1 MKNNL
6 KLKLKEQQTNK
17 RANRFIHKI
26 TIMIIAFITSTTYA
40 QDNEKVSEIS
50 GNNELKINGI
60 YLVAGAAEITYERIL
75 SNETAF
81 GVSVA
86 FDVESDNFYNFG
98 AFPYYR
104 FYFGKKRAGGF
115 FVEGNG
121 AILVDE
127 FGKEASLTI
136 NGNNGSLSISDSG
149 DVTTKFGLGIG
160 IGGKFLSRKG
170 WIGELSMGFG
180 RTFGV
185 EDDAFKTYGRFGI
198 TIGKRF

>member
-6 KLKLKEQQTNK
+6 KIKLREQQIK
-17 RANRFIHKI
+17 RQLRGFTHKVAVFV
-26 TIMIIAFITSTTYA
+26 IAFMACKTHA
-40 QDNEKVSEIS
+40 QEDEKVSQ
-50 GNNELKINGI
+50 INGDNEFKVNGLYFVI
-60 YLVAGAAEITYERIL
+60 GAAEFTYERIL
-75 SNETAF
+75 SEETAL
-81 GVSVA
+81 GLSVA
-86 FDVESDNFYNFG
+86 FDIDNDNFYNFA

-115 FVEGNG
+115 FIEGNG
-121 AILVDE
+121 AVIVDE
-127 FGKEASLTI
+127 FGKEATLTV
-136 NGNNGSLSISDSG
+136 NGNNGSLSINDSG

-160 IGGKFLSRKG
+160 VGGKFLSKNG

-185 EDDAFKTYGRFGI
+185 EDDYYKTYGRFGI